1 MIKEKVTENTSTV
14 KTYDFTTGEA
24 LINLCKS
31 EGISISEVMIRREM
45 YRSEISREIAVSHMM
60 ENLQVMKQ
68 AIENGI
74 TEKQS
79 SVTGFTGGDSIKM
92 QRFGQRSYMGADMCG
107 LVAAALGV
115 VEVNSS
121 MGKIVAAPTA
131 GSAGVLPA
139 CLMYAQKRFGFDDD
153 VLINGLFAAAA
164 VGMIIAEHAT
174 LAGSEGGCQAEVG
187 SASAMA
193 AAALCDIRGALP
205 STSLNAAGI
214 AIKMILGLVCDPIAG
229 LVECPCIKR
238 NAMGAVNAV
247 LAADMALSGITSL
260 IPFDEVI
267 QAMRSVGRQMNVDL
281 RETAKGGLAA
291 TPTGKELMKRLREHK

>member
-1 MIKEKVTENTSTV
+1 MNEELHKT
-14 KTYDFTTGEA
+14 KTYDFTSGEA
-24 LINLCKS
+24 LLKLCAS
-31 EGISISEVMIRREM
+31 EKLAISEIMILREM
-45 YRSEISREIAVSHMM
+45 YRSDVSREQILSHMQ
-60 ENLQVMKQ
+60 ENLDVMRE
-68 AIENGI
+68 ASRIGIE
-74 TEKQS
+74 EKQS
-79 SVTGFTGGDSIKM
+79 SVTGFTGGDALKIK
-92 QRFGQRSYMGADMCG
+92 RYGARSYMGENMCN
-107 LVAAALGV
+107 LVASALGV

-139 CLMYAQKRFGFDDD
+139 CLIAAADKFGFSDAYL
-153 VLINGLFAAAA
+153 VKGLFTASA

-193 AAALCDIRGALP
+193 AAALCEMRGALP
-205 STSLNAAGI
+205 ATCLDASGI
-214 AIKMILGLVCDPIAG
+214 ALKMILGLVCDPIAG

-238 NAMGAVNAV
+238 NAMGAVNAM
-247 LAADMALSGITSL
+247 LAADMALAGISSL

-267 QAMRSVGRQMNVDL
+267 MAVRSVGRQMNIDL

-291 TPTGKELMKRLREHK
+291 TPTGKELMSKLRNLE

>member
-1 MIKEKVTENTSTV
+1 MSVSETI
-14 KTYDFTTGEA
+14 KTYDFTTGAA
-24 LINLCKS
+24 LLELCAS
-31 EGISISEVMIRREM
+31 EGISIAEVMIRREM
-45 YRSEISREIAVSHMM
+45 YRSDVSRETVLAQMQ
-60 ENLQVMKQ
+60 ENLDVMRD
-68 AIENGI
+68 AIEVGI

-79 SVTGFTGGDSIKM
+79 SVTGFTGGDAMKIK
-92 QRFGQRSYMGADMCG
+92 RYSARSLMGEEMCD
-107 LVAAALGV
+107 LVASALGV
-115 VEVNSS
+115 VEVNSA

-139 CLMYAQKRFGFDDD
+139 CLVIAGKKFGYDDG
-153 VLINGLFAAAA
+153 VLVKGLFTAAA

-193 AAALCDIRGALP
+193 AAAICEMRGALP
-205 STSLNAAGI
+205 ATALTAAGI

-247 LAADMALSGITSL
+247 LASDMALAGISSL
-260 IPFDEVI
+260 IPFDEVVL
-267 QAMRSVGRQMNVDL
+267 AAKNVGRQMNVDL

-291 TPTGKELMKRLREHK
+291 TPTGKELMKRMRELD

>member
-1 MIKEKVTENTSTV
+1 MNEKS
-14 KTYDFTTGEA
+14 YDFSSGNDLLA
-24 LINLCKS
+24 ICKE
-31 EGISISEVMIRREM
+31 EGISIAEVMIRREM
-45 YRSEISREIAVSHMM
+45 RKSDISREAVIALMQENIDIM
-60 ENLQVMKQ
+60 EK
-68 AIENGI
+68 AIEDGI
-74 TEKQS
+74 NDKQS
-79 SVTGFTGGDSIKM
+79 SVTGFTGGDAIRM
-92 QRFGQRSYMGADMCG
+92 QRFAPRSYMGEELCNV
-107 LVAAALGV
+107 VAAALGV

-139 CLMYAQKRFGFDDD
+139 CLISAAKRYGMDNQT
-153 VLINGLFAAAA
+153 LINGMFTAAA

-193 AAALCDIRGALP
+193 AAALCEMRGALP
-205 STSLNAAGI
+205 QVALTAAGI
-214 AIKMILGLVCDPIAG
+214 AIKMIMGLVCDPIAG

-238 NAMGAVNAV
+238 NAMGAVNGM
-247 LAADMALSGITSL
+247 LAADMALSGIVSL

-267 QAMRSVGRQMNVDL
+267 MAMRSVGRQMNVDL

-291 TPTGKELMKRLREHK
+291 TPTGKELMKRMREME

>member
-1 MIKEKVTENTSTV
+1 MTDDNI
-14 KTYDFTTGEA
+14 KTYDFTTGAA
-24 LINLCKS
+24 LLDLCRAES
-31 EGISISEVMIRREM
+31 LPIYEVMIRREM
-45 YRSEISREIAVSHMM
+45 YRSEVSRDAVIAEMR
-60 ENLQVMKQ
+60 ENLDVMRKS
-68 AIENGI
+68 IEQGLS
-74 TEKQS
+74 EKQS
-79 SVTGFTGGDSIKM
+79 SVTGFTGGDAIKM
-92 QRFGQRSYMGADMCG
+92 RRYGARSYMGEEMCG
-107 LVAAALGV
+107 LVADALSV

-139 CLMYAQKRFGFDDD
+139 CLIAAAEKIDLSDET
-153 VLINGLFAAAA
+153 LINGLFTAAA

-193 AAALCDIRGALP
+193 AAALCEMRGAVP
-205 STSLNAAGI
+205 SVALDAAGI
-214 AIKMILGLVCDPIAG
+214 SLKMILGLVCDPIAG

-238 NAMGAVNAV
+238 NAMGAVNAY
-247 LAADMALSGITSL
+247 LAADMALAGISSL

-267 QAMRSVGRQMNVDL
+267 MAVRSVGRQINVDL

-291 TPTGKELMKRLREHK
+291 TPTGKELLRRLRESE